1 MFASEIWD
9 RLKSLAGI
17 LLVAGLCLYAL
28 RCILAW
34 DFISVDQYGH
44 FLRGLLRYLVS

>member
-1 MFASEIWD
+1 MFPSEIWD
-9 RLKSLAGI
+9 RFKSLAG
-17 LLVAGLCLYAL
+17 LLCVVCVCLYAL

-34 DFISVDQYGH
+34 DFISVDRFGH